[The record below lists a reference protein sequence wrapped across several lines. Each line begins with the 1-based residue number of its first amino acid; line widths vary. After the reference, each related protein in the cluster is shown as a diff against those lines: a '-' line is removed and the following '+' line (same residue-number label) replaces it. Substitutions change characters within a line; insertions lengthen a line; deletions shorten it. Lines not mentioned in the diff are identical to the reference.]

1 MHGKKIVGNSI
12 ISVVYKITML
22 ALGFITRKIFIVYL
36 GEEILGLNSLYA
48 NLLDLLNLAEL
59 GIGVAV
65 QYQLYGPLVKN
76 DTEKLSK
83 ILASAKR
90 LYNRIGFFVLTAGV
104 VLSFFIEHLIKS
116 TTYPI
121 WFIRVA
127 FLISVTGIAL
137 GYFFVH
143 KRLFLQANEEIGLV
157 NIIDLTAKIV
167 TMCLSLI
174 TTIIWKNYFLYL
186 FINALYGL
194 IGNIIIYFVFKKK
207 HPDIK
212 ENKKDTAL
220 ENEELT
226 KNLKNVVPMK
236 LSNYIYNSTDNV
248 IISKILG
255 LTTVALYSNYMT
267 IINGLMGIEFLFGNI
282 VTSAFGKIIKEVED
296 KRTIYKYYL
305 MFQYAQFLFTG
316 FTTVSLAILSE
327 PFIKLWIGER
337 FVVGVMVLSL
347 LVVDFYVH
355 SMYQPAYV
363 MFGAAGKFKDDKYI
377 TLISAIMN
385 IIISIIMV
393 NIIGLAGVIVGTLV
407 TDLYIWIV
415 RTYQMVKKYFSQ
427 NLTKYTL
434 KMFFYTFSVIVGFV
448 LSFRISHFINVNNL
462 IKELALK
469 LVVCVIVPNVVNILF
484 TIKSE
489 EFVFIKRYAMERMR
503 RGRI

>member
-1 MHGKKIVGNSI
+1 MHGKKIVSNSA
-12 ISVVYKITML
+12 ISVAYKITML
-22 ALGFITRKIFIVYL
+22 LLGFVTRKIFIIYL
-36 GEEILGLNSLYA
+36 GEEILGLNSLYT

-65 QYQLYGPLVKN
+65 QYQLYGPLVNN
-76 DTEKLSK
+76 DNEKLSK
-83 ILASAKR
+83 ILSSAKK

-104 VLSFFIEHLIKS
+104 VLSFFIQYLIKS

-127 FLISVTGIAL
+127 FLISVTGIAFS
-137 GYFFVH
+137 YFFVH

-157 NIIDLTAKIV
+157 NIIDLIAKIV
-167 TMCLSLI
+167 TVCLSLI

-186 FINALYGL
+186 FINSLYGL
-194 IGNIIIYFVFKKK
+194 TGNIIIYFIFKKK

-212 ENKKDTAL
+212 ENIKDTAS
-220 ENEELT
+220 ETEELT

-248 IISKILG
+248 VISKTLG

-282 VTSAFGKIIKEVED
+282 VTSAFGKIIREVED
-296 KRTIYKYYL
+296 KSIIYRYYL
-305 MFQYAQFLFTG
+305 SFQYAQFLFTG
-316 FTTVSLAILSE
+316 FTTVSLAIICE

-337 FVVGVMVLSL
+337 FVVGTFVFAL
-347 LVVDFYVH
+347 LVIDFYVH

-377 TLISAIMN
+377 TLASAVMN
-385 IIISIIMV
+385 IVISIIMV
-393 NIIGLAGVIVGTLV
+393 NIIGLPGVIVGTLV

-415 RTYQMVKKYFSQ
+415 RTYQMVKKYFYQ
-427 NLTKYTL
+427 NLTKYTIR
-434 KMFFYTFSVIVGFV
+434 MFSYTFSVIVGFV
-448 LSFRISHFINVNNL
+448 LSFAICRLIHVNNL
-462 IKELALK
+462 ILELVLK
-469 LVVCVIVPNVVNILF
+469 LVVCLIVPNAVNILF
-484 TIKSE
+484 TIKSN
-489 EFVFIKRYAMERMR
+489 EFAFFKSYAVKFFRK
-503 RGRI
+503 GT